1 MSIINELMPYEYVQ
15 SVYDI
20 DYLKL
25 KEKGYKGL
33 LFDIDNTLV
42 HHGDDSNPKVDKLF
56 LELNNMGFKCVMVS
70 DNNEERIL
78 RFIKNIDALYIAEAG
93 KPGTKCFND
102 AIKMLGMKKS
112 EVVMIGDQI
121 FTDIRGANRAGIA
134 SILVHYIVIPGVTK
148 IGKKRVLEKMILFF
162 HRRSRKYNH
171 RLGTIVK

>member
-1 MSIINELMPYEYVQ
+1 MSIISELMPYEYVQ

-56 LELNNMGFKCVMVS
+56 FELNNMGFKCVMVS

-93 KPGTKCFND
+93 KPGAKSYYK
-102 AIKMLGMKKS
+102 AVKMLNMKKS

-171 RLGTIVK
+171 RLGTIIK

>member
-1 MSIINELMPYEYVQ
+1 MSIISELMPYEYVQ

-20 DYLKL
+20 DFLKL

-78 RFIKNIDALYIAEAG
+78 RFLKNIDALYIAEAG
-93 KPGTKCFND
+93 KPGTKSYNK
-102 AIKMLGMKKS
+102 ALKMLNMKKE